1 MNTKEK
7 IAVMQAFMEGKEI
20 QVSTRHSAEWKRLT
34 WMPEWDWTSYNYRI
48 KPEPKFVYVNV
59 YSCKL
64 EAAGRRTTNSSCYTH
79 KADAE
84 KAAIMNGDTNCYY
97 AIALP
102 VELKEQ

>member
-7 IAVMQAFMEGKEI
+7 IAVMQAWMEGKEEI
-20 QVSTRHSAEWKRLT
+20 QVSTRHSTEWKRLS
-34 WMPEWDWTSYNYRI
+34 WVPEWDWTSYDYRI

-59 YSCKL
+59 YLPKG
-64 EAAGRRTTNSSCYTH
+64 AAEGRTPASNCHIHRETAEGNAARNSDVYH
-79 KADAE
+79 
-84 KAAIMNGDTNCYY
+84 YH